1 MCKMVTQIR
10 CARVMKV
17 NIFTAFRTM
26 LNTQLLDEGLLQL
39 LLRDKAVMLGST
51 ASQLLVVFKGVIK
64 HS

>member
-1 MCKMVTQIR
+1 
-10 CARVMKV
+10 MKV